1 MQTTMCVGGRGGR
14 GFCAKIYLKLEF
26 WARIIPIVASVSLR
40 QIPSD
45 PIGFRGQWETIP
57 TYIDGG
63 AGNKVRGRGG
73 RARQPKFLSRNLPKI
88 RVFSVFYL
96 NFRFRQIPP
105 DSVSFRGRPWTSA
118 ANGGPFLHVL
128 SGCRQQCMREVDRKP
143 NSLSRYLSKIRV
155 LSSSYCDFSFRLL
168 PTASV

>member
-1 MQTTMCVGGRGGR
+1 MGIRGQWATISTYIAGMQTTMCVGGRGGR

-88 RVFSVFYL
+88 RVFS
-96 NFRFRQIPP
+96 
-105 DSVSFRGRPWTSA
+105 A
-118 ANGGPFLHVL
+118 AY
-128 SGCRQQCMREVDRKP
+128 P
-143 NSLSRYLSKIRV
+143 N
-155 LSSSYCDFSFRLL
+155 FSFRQL
-168 PTASV
+168 PWASVGFRGQWETISTYNAGEQTTMYLGGGRPEAKVPVPIFT